1 MPHLPRKILCV
12 TESQSVRDL
21 LTGLFSQ
28 GSGAE
33 FQPRCVSPA
42 MVTSAFLSSQE
53 FDGILFDFNPSDPSS
68 AQMLDRFRA
77 IAPDTSVISLISSD
91 HESWASAGTGN
102 EADEYFLLG
111 ARDPH
116 FLIPTIRHVLERREM
131 KRQITT
137 VTQELN
143 LVNRRLERLAMVD
156 PLTDLLNRRGLQQAM
171 AREIEFLKRD
181 DTGLLVMMINLD
193 NFKQINDV
201 MGHAA
206 GDVVLQEISGRLRD
220 TLRVCDY
227 VARIGGDEF
236 VVLLPQTRFAEG
248 MWVAEKIRLAIG
260 QAPVSVN
267 SGEAVRVTASL
278 GLLNVSRETPSLDQL
293 LAKNRLLLKTSKMEG
308 KNKVAYESEAAA
320 VFEDGGM
327 SLEDVRT
334 TLQREDRFLALKQ
347 PIFDLREKKSIGY
360 EFLSRSLV
368 NGFETPDHFF
378 RVSMEANILTLVDY
392 HCFKTCVR
400 AGVDLSDETCR
411 HLNIFPST
419 LMDTPAES
427 LIETMAIDGRRR
439 YCLEISE
446 QQIIG
451 EPSYLKKP
459 VEALR
464 RAGVQI
470 AIDDVGFGRSCLESL
485 ILLEPDLVKIDKKC
499 VFGIRHDELRRRSL
513 KRLLKVTESLGCQ
526 MVAEGIESFEDLE
539 VLRDLDVQYGQGYLF
554 GRPE

>member
-1 MPHLPRKILCV
+1 MTPARRKILCV
-12 TESQSVRDL
+12 TESQLLRDRL
-21 LTGLFSQ
+21 SSLFRQDS
-28 GSGAE
+28 GSS
-33 FQPRCVSPA
+33 FQIQSISPA
-42 MVTSAFLSSQE
+42 MATSAFLSSREMQGILLD
-53 FDGILFDFNPSDPSS
+53 FDGSDPHGYE
-68 AQMLDRFRA
+68 LLERFRA
-77 IAPDTSVISLISSD
+77 VAPDAAVICLVQ
-91 HESWASAGTGN
+91 EKGLSALS
-102 EADEYFLLG
+102 EFSPPPADEIFVMDDVGAPFLL
-111 ARDPH
+111 
-116 FLIPTIRHVLERREM
+116 PTLSHAIERKEI
-131 KRQITT
+131 KGHLAA
-137 VTQELN
+137 VTQELSV
-143 LVNRRLERLAMVD
+143 VNRRLEKLGMVD
-156 PLTDLLNRRGLQQAM
+156 PLTDTLNRRGLQQAL

-181 DTGLLVMMINLD
+181 DTGLLVLMVNLD
-193 NFKQINDV
+193 NFKQINDA

-206 GDVVLQEISGRLRD
+206 GDVILQEISSRLRE

-227 VARIGGDEF
+227 VARIAGDEF
-236 VVLLPQTRFAEG
+236 AVLLPQTRFAEG
-248 MWVAEKIRLAIG
+248 MWVAEKVRLAIG
-260 QAPVSVN
+260 QSPVSVN

-293 LAKNRLLLKTSKMEG
+293 LAKNRLLLKSSKLEG
-308 KNKVAYESEAAA
+308 KNKVAYESHE
-320 VFEDGGM
+320 VKDM
-327 SLEDVRT
+327 SSPTLEDVRA

-360 EFLSRSLV
+360 EFLSRSMV
-368 NGFETPDHFF
+368 SGFETPDHFF

-400 AGVDLSDETCR
+400 AGADLADEICR

-419 LMDTPAES
+419 LMDTPTES
-427 LIETMAIDGRRR
+427 LIETMAIAGRRR

-451 EPSYLKKP
+451 EPSYLKTP

-499 VFGIRHDELRRRSL
+499 VSGIRNDELRRRSL
-513 KRLLKVTESLGCQ
+513 KRLMKVTESLGCQ

-539 VLRDLDVQYGQGYLF
+539 VLRDLDVQFGQGYLF

>member
-1 MPHLPRKILCV
+1 MPVSPLKILCV
-12 TESQSVRDL
+12 TESQNVRDL
-21 LTGLFSQ
+21 LTDLLARKEDG
-28 GSGAE
+28 E
-33 FQPRCVSPA
+33 FQGRCVSPSMA
-42 MVTSAFLSSQE
+42 TSAFLSVHP
-53 FDGILFDFNPSDPSS
+53 FDGILLEFKPSEPESR
-68 AQMLDRFRA
+68 QILERFQA
-77 IAPDTSVISLISSD
+77 VVPDVPVISLISED
-91 HESWASAGTGN
+91 HEAWSSGTLGQVM
-102 EADEYFLLG
+102 EDCFLLG
-111 ARDPH
+111 QQDPL
-116 FLIPTIRHVLERREM
+116 FLIPTLRHVLERREM
-131 KRQITT
+131 KRQIAT
-137 VTQELN
+137 VTQELHQ
-143 LVNRRLERLAMVD
+143 VNRRLERLAMVD

-171 AREIEFLKRD
+171 SREIEFLKRD
-181 DTGLLVMMINLD
+181 DTGLLVLMINLD
-193 NFKQINDV
+193 NFKQINDA

-206 GDVVLQEISGRLRD
+206 GDVVLQEIAGRLRD

-227 VARIGGDEF
+227 VARIGSDEF
-236 VVLLPQTRFAEG
+236 VVILPQTRFAEG
-248 MWVAEKIRLAIG
+248 MWVAEKVRLAIG

-278 GLLNVSRETPSLDQL
+278 GLLNVSRDTPSLDQL
-293 LAKNRLLLKTSKMEG
+293 LAKNRLLLRTSKLGG
-308 KNKVAYESEAAA
+308 KNKVAYENEAAQLTDT
-320 VFEDGGM
+320 EGLC
-327 SLEDVRT
+327 LEDVQSI
-334 TLQREDRFLALKQ
+334 LQREDRFLALKQ
-347 PIFDLREKKSIGY
+347 PIFDLRQKKSIGY

-368 NGFETPDHFF
+368 RGFETPDHFF

-400 AGVDLSDETCR
+400 AGIDLPDETCR

-419 LMDTPAES
+419 LMDTPVES
-427 LIETMAIDGRRR
+427 LIETLQVDGKRK

-464 RAGVQI
+464 KAGVQI

-499 VFGIRHDELRRRSL
+499 VFGIRQDELRRRSL
-513 KRLLKVTESLGCQ
+513 KRLLKVTESLGCD

-539 VLRDLDVQYGQGYLF
+539 VLCDLDVQYGQGYLF